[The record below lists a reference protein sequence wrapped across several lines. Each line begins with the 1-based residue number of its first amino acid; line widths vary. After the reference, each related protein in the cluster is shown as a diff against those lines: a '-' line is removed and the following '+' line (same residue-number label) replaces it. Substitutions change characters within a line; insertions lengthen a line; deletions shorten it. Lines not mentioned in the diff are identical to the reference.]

1 MDENKLREI
10 GLTDEQAAAV
20 LKLAGADEE
29 AIQKKIAEAVGL
41 KEQELTKN
49 FEKEKSEI
57 SGKLAE
63 REAEFAAKEAL
74 GGYKFTSSLARERAF
89 ELLKGAGLELKDG
102 KLDGADEFF
111 EKLKADYP
119 EAFDSGKPYVEVS
132 GGGGS
137 AAGAGAKEDGV
148 EAAFYSMNPDLK

>member
-1 MDENKLREI
+1 MDENKLKEI

-20 LKLAGADEE
+20 LKLVGADEE
-29 AIQKKIAEAVGL
+29 AIQGKIANAVKQ
-41 KEQELTKN
+41 KEQELTEN
-49 FEKEKSEI
+49 FEKEKGAL

-89 ELLKGAGLELKDG
+89 ELLKGAGLTVKDG
-102 KLDGADEFF
+102 RLDGADEFF
-111 EKLKADYP
+111 SKLKEDYP
-119 EAFDSGKPYVEVS
+119 EAFDDGKPYVEVS
-132 GGGGS
+132 VGGSS
-137 AAGAGAKEDGV
+137 AAGAKENGV